1 MQLLDDALG
10 KFVCYG
16 RTSEKLWLQVHGIEG
31 IDGLV
36 IVGFDLT
43 CNALQSAH
51 IRTSTGSHDG
61 GVCAALVLK
70 IAIAYPLGSPRVLYQ
85 WKP

>member
-1 MQLLDDALG
+1 VQLLDDALG

-43 CNALQSAH
+43 CNQLLSAYACKG
-51 IRTSTGSHDG
+51 IGGHDS
-61 GVCAALVLK
+61 GVCAL
-70 IAIAYPLGSPRVLYQ
+70 
-85 WKP
+85 